1 LDENPPKSR
10 QSKNKPIMDDEELV
24 DHGKDDKH
32 QKNKKLFVNLY
43 SSEGQASIQ
52 SKLTGELLFPSLI
65 LFRLYSE

>member
-1 LDENPPKSR
+1 
-10 QSKNKPIMDDEELV
+10 MDDEELV